1 MIKSLADAN
10 FYIIFVSQTT
20 RYILKFVGKLT
31 PGVVSRR
38 DTAVSV
44 SGLKSSSRT
53 EKLKGEF
60 FLTLFV
66 FI

>member
-1 MIKSLADAN
+1 MIKSLADVN

-20 RYILKFVGKLT
+20 RDILKFVGKLT
-31 PGVVSRR
+31 SGVVSRR